1 MWNLIGAA
9 ASLGI
14 ATLAWRQTRTRG
26 GFYAEG
32 VYGMAPSTHQAYAIV
47 SLVFAVGFAVAFALR
62 ATFTGLAALAVYA
75 VIAILYLSSFIRGA
89 SDYHE

>member
-1 MWNLIGAA
+1 MWNLIGVATA
-9 ASLGI
+9 LGI
-14 ATLAWRQTRTRG
+14 AVLAWRQSRVRG

-32 VYGMAPSTHQAYAIV
+32 VYGMASSTHRAYAIA
-47 SLVFAVGFAVAFALR
+47 SLVFALGFAIAFALR
-62 ATFTGLAALAVYA
+62 ATFAGLAVLAVYA

>member
-9 ASLGI
+9 AALLT
-14 ATLAWRQTRTRG
+14 AALAWKRSRAPG

-32 VYGMAPSTHQAYAIV
+32 VYGMGPSLHRRYAAV
-47 SLVFAVGFAVAFALR
+47 SLAFALVFGIAFALH
-62 ATFTGLAALAVYA
+62 ATFAGLVVLAAYA
-75 VIAILYLSSFIRGA
+75 VIAILYYSSFVRGA